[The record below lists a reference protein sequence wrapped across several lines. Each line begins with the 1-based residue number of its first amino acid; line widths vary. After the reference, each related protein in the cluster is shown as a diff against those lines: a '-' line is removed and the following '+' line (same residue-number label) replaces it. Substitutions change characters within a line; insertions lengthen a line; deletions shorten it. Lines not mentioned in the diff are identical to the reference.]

1 VKAPER
7 IETERLVLRRPRF
20 EDAPA
25 IFERYAGDPEVTR
38 WMSFRRHESVETVR
52 EFLAT
57 SEAEWRDSPGGPY
70 LILGRADGRL
80 LGGTG
85 LRFETPWRAETG
97 YILAKDAWGKG
108 YATEALQ
115 GVVDGARR
123 SGVERLQALCH
134 PENGRSSRVLE
145 KCGFVREG
153 LLRRHSLLPNL
164 DSERPQDM
172 YCYARIL
179 ESAEEDRS
187 G

>member
-1 VKAPER
+1 
-7 IETERLVLRRPRF
+7 
-20 EDAPA
+20 
-25 IFERYAGDPEVTR
+25 
-38 WMSFRRHESVETVR
+38 MSFRRHESVETVR
-52 EFLAT
+52 EFLAA

-70 LILGRADGRL
+70 LISARTDGRL

-108 YATEALQ
+108 YATEALR
-115 GVVDGARR
+115 GVVDAARR

-134 PENGRSSRVLE
+134 PDNVRSSRVLE
-145 KCGFVREG
+145 KCGFAREG

-164 DSERPQDM
+164 DPGRAQDM

-179 ESAEEDRS
+179 EPSQADRS
-187 G
+187 D